1 MARSKPGDP
10 SFPRRTSRLRK
21 GPGRLGVPFR
31 PIEGGGETVDLGPTP
46 LFGIFRDGRRV
57 YLPPRDL
64 PGIPEDEARR
74 IADGLIGGAE
84 VIQIYDPDGPEA
96 A

>member
-1 MARSKPGDP
+1 M
-10 SFPRRTSRLRK
+10 
-21 GPGRLGVPFR
+21 PFR

-46 LFGIFRDGRRV
+46 LYGIFRDGRRV

-64 PGIPEDEARR
+64 PGLRLEEAEQ
-74 IADGLIGGAE
+74 IASGLRGVE
-84 VIQIYDPDGPEA
+84 VIRIYDPEGPEA

>member
-1 MARSKPGDP
+1 MGRRRST
-10 SFPRRTSRLRK
+10 FRK
-21 GPGRLGVPFR
+21 GQTRPGIPYR

-46 LFGIFRDGRRV
+46 LYGVFRDGRRV

-64 PGIPEDEARR
+64 PGVPEEEARR
-74 IADGLIGGAE
+74 MADSLPGAE
-84 VIQIYDPDGPEA
+84 VIRIYDPEDA

>member
-1 MARSKPGDP
+1 MPRSKPGDA
-10 SFPRRTSRLRK
+10 SFSRRKPKLRS
-21 GPGRLGVPFR
+21 GPGRPGVPFR

-46 LFGIFRDGRRV
+46 LFGIFRDGKRV

-64 PGIPEDEARR
+64 PGVPEDEANRM
-74 IADGLIGGAE
+74 ADNVPGAE
-84 VIQIYDPDGPEA
+84 VIPIYDPEDA

>member
-1 MARSKPGDP
+1 MPRSRPGDA
-10 SFPRRTSRLRK
+10 SFSRRKPKLKRGAAR
-21 GPGRLGVPFR
+21 PGLPFR

-57 YLPPRDL
+57 YLPPHDL

-84 VIQIYDPDGPEA
+84 VIQIYDPDPPEA

>member
-1 MARSKPGDP
+1 MARGRPGDP
-10 SFPRRTSRLRK
+10 SFSRRSPRLKRGAGR
-21 GPGRLGVPFR
+21 PGLPFI

-74 IADGLIGGAE
+74 ISEGLHGAE

>member
-1 MARSKPGDP
+1 MPKGRPGDA
-10 SFPRRTSRLRK
+10 SFSRRKPKLKR
-21 GPGRLGVPFR
+21 GPGRPGLPFR

-64 PGIPEDEARR
+64 PGLPEDEARR
-74 IADGLIGGAE
+74 MADNLPGAE
-84 VIQIYDPDGPEA
+84 VISIYDPEDA

>member
-10 SFPRRTSRLRK
+10 SFPRRKPRLRV
-21 GPGRLGVPFR
+21 GPGRPGVPFR
-31 PIEGGGETVDLGPTP
+31 PIEGGGETIDLGPTP
-46 LFGIFRDGRRV
+46 LYGILRDGRRI

-64 PGIPEDEARR
+64 PGIPEAEAER
-74 IADGLIGGAE
+74 IAAELPGAE
-84 VIQIYDPDGPEA
+84 VFQLYSPEDA

>member
-1 MARSKPGDP
+1 LKR
-10 SFPRRTSRLRK
+10 
-21 GPGRLGVPFR
+21 GPGRPGVPFR
-31 PIEGGGETVDLGPTP
+31 PIEGGGETVDYGKAP

-74 IADGLIGGAE
+74 MADGVSGE
-84 VIQIYDPDGPEA
+84 VIELWNPEDA

>member
-1 MARSKPGDP
+1 MAKGKPGDA
-10 SFPRRTSRLRK
+10 SFSRRKARLKR
-21 GPGRLGVPFR
+21 GPGRPGVPFR

-57 YLPPRDL
+57 YLPPKDL
-64 PGIPEDEARR
+64 PGVPEDEARR
-74 IADGLIGGAE
+74 MADNLPGAE
-84 VIQIYDPDGPEA
+84 VILIYDPEDA